1 MSYDKKC
8 LSGFFIFLPLF
19 IFSTCTT
26 SASYQIEK
34 IINKN
39 GEIQSM
45 TEIWGWRGKGL
56 DFYTP
61 LALDIKFLDGR
72 RLFLAFIKSRSF
84 PEPPHCNRTPLRAP
98 FDIWL
103 IGDTTFDGAEF
114 AYYPS
119 DSDIERESSSPA
131 PISSLPID
139 LIASELK
146 TKLDTVEEVISNYDK
161 IYEFVCSLPLMQ
173 ADGVRGENIKFEY
186 SDKELSYIYYI
197 RRVVRHENLNK
208 YFKGFDEEEKFG
220 EIFEES
226 REYIYHTAK
235 SK

>member
-1 MSYDKKC
+1 LSYGKKY
-8 LSGFFIFLPLF
+8 LNGFFIFLPLF

-39 GEIQSM
+39 DEIQSM

-56 DFYTP
+56 DFDTP
-61 LALDIKFLDGR
+61 LALDIRFFDGR
-72 RLFLAFIKSRSF
+72 RLFLAFIESRSF
-84 PEPPHCNRTPLRAP
+84 PMPPHCNRTPLRAP

-103 IGDTTFDGAEF
+103 IGDTTFDGVR
-114 AYYPS
+114 YIYM
-119 DSDIERESSSPA
+119 SSEPEINSLA
-131 PISSLPID
+131 GTSSLPIA
-139 LIASELK
+139 LIARELK
-146 TKLDTVEEVISNYDK
+146 IKIDTVEEVIYNYDK

-173 ADGVRGENIKFEY
+173 TDGVRRENIMFEY
-186 SDKELSYIYYI
+186 SDKRLSYEYYI

-208 YFKGFDEEEKFG
+208 YFKDFDEEEKFG
-220 EIFEES
+220 EVFEES

-235 SK
+235 SKR